1 MRCRHLKS
9 ALQRRPKQ
17 NVARLSTR
25 LVLASVATGFLALS
39 AGAAPQQTFGRLFPD
54 LPPYNAPD
62 DATLDLLTAET
73 ASDAPGPMLDSGNAS
88 DNNPDDVPAFFT
100 YFGQF
105 LDHDMTLDSLP
116 LPVDFVDPTTIPND
130 RDQRL
135 NLDSVYGTRKNP
147 NPALYEADGK
157 HLKVNGGDLPRTA
170 QGIAIIGDPRNDENQ
185 IIAQIHVAYLRAHN
199 KLIDEGLSFADAR
212 QLMEWRH
219 QWIVVHEFLPEV
231 LDPDVYNDV
240 FRANKNQDHI
250 VQIHNRYYDP
260 GSAATADM
268 PVEFSVGAYRF
279 GHSQV
284 RAAYRIVQ
292 NPPPPAPSAPFI
304 QVFKLNPTAPEDLH
318 GGRPITSDHIIFWP
332 NFINVDGVPATG
344 GMSPTGKPR
353 PINISRKIDTLLSNS
368 LFHLPIPGAEA
379 DGTAILAK
387 RNIQR
392 AREYGLPSG
401 QAVAQRL
408 GLTPLTNKQIADAIG
423 GMALAGLSDDVKGPY
438 KGEAPLWLYILAES
452 KMRHEGAKLG
462 PVGSRIVAEVIGGL
476 LAADSTSYIRR
487 GYVPK
492 DGSYRVQD
500 LLRDAGVLPQ

>member
-1 MRCRHLKS
+1 MLCRPLKS
-9 ALQRRPKQ
+9 ASQRRSKW
-17 NVARLSTR
+17 NVARLSIR
-25 LVLASVATGFLALS
+25 LVLASVATGFVALS

-54 LPPYNAPD
+54 LPPYDAPD
-62 DATLDLLTAET
+62 EAALDVLTAET
-73 ASDAPGPMLDSGNAS
+73 ISDANGPMFDSGEPS
-88 DNNPDDVPAFFT
+88 ENNPHDVPAFFT

-116 LPVDFVDPTTIPND
+116 LPADSVDPTTIPND

-147 NPALYEADGK
+147 NPAFYEADGK
-157 HLKVNGGDLPRTA
+157 HLKVNGFDLPRTA

-231 LDPDVYNDV
+231 LDPGVYNDV
-240 FRANKNQDHI
+240 FRANKNQDHV

-284 RAAYRIVQ
+284 RAAYRMLQ
-292 NPPPPAPSAPFI
+292 NLPPERPAPFV
-304 QVFKLNPTAPEDLH
+304 QVFKLDPTGADDLH
-318 GGRPITSDHIIFWP
+318 GGRPIAPAHVIYWP

-344 GMSPTGKPR
+344 GSSSTGKPR
-353 PINISRKIDTLLSNS
+353 PINISRKIDTLLSAG

-401 QAVAQRL
+401 QAVAKRL
-408 GLTPLTNKQIADAIG
+408 GLTPLTNKQIADAID
-423 GMALAGLSDDVKGPY
+423 GMTLAGLTDDAKGPY

-452 KMRHEGAKLG
+452 KMRHDGAKLG

-487 GYVPK
+487 RYVPEG
-492 DGSYRVQD
+492 GSYRVQD

>member
-1 MRCRHLKS
+1 M
-9 ALQRRPKQ
+9 
-17 NVARLSTR
+17 NVARISIR
-25 LVLASVATGFLALS
+25 LVLASIATALLAFS

-62 DATLDLLTAET
+62 DATLDALTAAKT
-73 ASDAPGPMLDSGNAS
+73 TSGADGPMFDAGNAS
-88 DNNPDDVPAFFT
+88 ENNPDNVPAFFT

-116 LPVDFVDPTTIPND
+116 LPADTVDPSTIPND

-157 HLKVNGGDLPRTA
+157 HLKVNGRDLPRT
-170 QGIAIIGDPRNDENQ
+170 QNGVAIIGDPRNDENQ
-185 IIAQIHVAYLRAHN
+185 IIAQIHVAFLRAHN
-199 KLIDEGLSFADAR
+199 KLIDQGLSFADAR

-231 LDPDVYNDV
+231 LDSDVYDDV

-284 RAAYRIVQ
+284 RGAYKILQ
-292 NPPPPAPSAPFI
+292 NPPPSQAFV
-304 QVFKLNPTAPEDLH
+304 QVFNPRFNPPDVDDLR
-318 GGRPITSDHIIFWP
+318 GGRPITADHVIFWP
-332 NFINVDGVPATG
+332 NFINVDGVT
-344 GMSPTGKPR
+344 PTGPTG
-353 PINISRKIDTLLSNS
+353 PINISRKIDTLLSS
-368 LFHLPIPGAEA
+368 GLFNLPIPGAEGS
-379 DGTAILAK
+379 GTAILAK

-401 QAVAQRL
+401 QAVAKRL
-408 GLTPLTNKQIADAIG
+408 RLTPLKNSEIAVQIPNMG
-423 GMALAGLSDDVKGPY
+423 VAGLTDDDVTGPY

-452 KMRHEGAKLG
+452 KIAHNGAKLG

-487 GYVPK
+487 GYVPEG
-492 DGSYRVQD
+492 GSYRVQD
-500 LLRDAGVLPQ
+500 LLRDAGVLQ

>member
-116 LPVDFVDPTTIPND
+116 LPADFVDPTTIPND

-304 QVFKLNPTAPEDLH
+304 QVFKLNPTAPDDLQ
-318 GGRPITSDHIIFWP
+318 GDGRSRLTTSSSGRISSMW
-332 NFINVDGVPATG
+332 TG
-344 GMSPTGKPR
+344 CQRPEGCLPPGSPDPS
-353 PINISRKIDTLLSNS
+353 ISAARSTRSCRIASSTCRS
-368 LFHLPIPGAEA
+368 
-379 DGTAILAK
+379 
-387 RNIQR
+387 R
-392 AREYGLPSG
+392 ARRQTARPFSQSATSSERESTGCR
-401 QAVAQRL
+401 VDRL
-408 GLTPLTNKQIADAIG
+408 
-423 GMALAGLSDDVKGPY
+423 
-438 KGEAPLWLYILAES
+438 
-452 KMRHEGAKLG
+452 
-462 PVGSRIVAEVIGGL
+462 SRSV
-476 LAADSTSYIRR
+476 
-487 GYVPK
+487 
-492 DGSYRVQD
+492 
-500 LLRDAGVLPQ
+500 